1 MPTISLTLQMTYW
14 WHQQQTTNTLIY
26 CYSIDVKTL
35 DLRPIKMHQWLLS
48 LHSKLHLGSTDRLP
62 LTSQISWPMTST
74 TRVFIL
80 LYIEVTIS
88 FLIGQKC
95 TVNFQNQH
103 LWCHVAADYKI
114 IMSRTLKVTG
124 NRVMYD
130 CSDWFPRVI
139 MSSSRALCCMPS
151 VKKQK
156 HDFLE
161 LLIYCYLLSHPAFIQ
176 FFKDCLMLRSFCK
189 SNDVPL
195 ICIFLHF

>member
-1 MPTISLTLQMTYW
+1 
-14 WHQQQTTNTLIY
+14 
-26 CYSIDVKTL
+26 
-35 DLRPIKMHQWLLS
+35 
-48 LHSKLHLGSTDRLP
+48 
-62 LTSQISWPMTST
+62 
-74 TRVFIL
+74 
-80 LYIEVTIS
+80 
-88 FLIGQKC
+88 
-95 TVNFQNQH
+95 
-103 LWCHVAADYKI
+103 
-114 IMSRTLKVTG
+114 
-124 NRVMYD
+124 
-130 CSDWFPRVI
+130 